1 MMRVTEQA
9 IANLAHRASE
19 IEALCNMLGTALVDD
34 PEMADAGFALRGIGS
49 LAGPLARDL
58 YLLADPNA

>member
-1 MMRVTEQA
+1 MMRLTEQA
-9 IANLAHRASE
+9 AAAFGHRASE
-19 IEALCNMLGTALVDD
+19 IEALCNLLGTALLDD
-34 PEMADAGFALRGIGS
+34 PETADAGLAIRGLGS